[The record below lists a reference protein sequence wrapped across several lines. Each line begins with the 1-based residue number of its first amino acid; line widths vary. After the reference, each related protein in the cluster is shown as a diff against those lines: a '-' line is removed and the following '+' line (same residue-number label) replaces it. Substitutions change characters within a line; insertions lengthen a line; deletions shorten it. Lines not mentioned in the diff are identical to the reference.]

1 MKSLSPLFAFALLA
15 LPGNPAFADTPG
27 LPVADRVALELTFDD
42 APRTGLA
49 LLRFD
54 GSPAD
59 LLTRPGGVVGADS
72 RARAFDNSAVSIGM
86 GGSTQMPGEGGRAQ
100 LEQGSGL
107 LKDAR
112 SFTIQGWYR
121 SSSGFTP
128 SNYARL
134 FSSARVSLHFDNND
148 GRGLAISINR
158 DGILSNDAAFRHADR
173 WIFFA
178 VTYDATSET
187 DNVAFY
193 AGGQNAPVRLVTRSS
208 LAAGPVGAQNPRTP
222 LVVGNTPE
230 GNRPFAGLIDNVR
243 LWTDSAGGGAVLDL
257 AALERVRRS
266 DLR

>member
-1 MKSLSPLFAFALLA
+1 MKYSTSLFALALLA
-15 LPGNPAFADTPG
+15 LLGNAAPAATPG
-27 LPVADRVALELTFDD
+27 LPVANRVALELVFDD
-42 APRTGLA
+42 APRAGLA

-59 LLTRPGGVVGADS
+59 LLTPPGGGVGANS
-72 RARAFDNSAVSIGM
+72 RARAFDNRASAGM
-86 GGSTQMPGEGGRAQ
+86 GGTNQKPGEGGRAQ
-100 LEQGSGL
+100 LAQGSEL

-121 SSSGFTP
+121 SSAGLTP

-134 FSSARVSLHFDNND
+134 FSSSRVSLHFDNND
-148 GRGLAISINR
+148 GRGLALSINR
-158 DGILSNDAAFRHADR
+158 GGILSNDAAFRHADR
-173 WIFFA
+173 WVFFA
-178 VTYDATSET
+178 VTYDATGET

-193 AGGQNAPVRLVTRSS
+193 AGSQNDPVRLIARSS

-243 LWTDSAGGGAVLDL
+243 LWTDSAGAGAALDL
-257 AALERVRRS
+257 AALEQVRRL